1 MVRES
6 SRIYKHAKQG
16 IGVLAEENN
25 VYTILDRPWGLRMIG
40 VTQMAFG
47 IFGLLATI
55 GLLFATFI
63 GAFDTIGYVYSL
75 VLCIGVAAPC
85 LIIGNYVDDLR
96 RRAVMAQIVYSVIA
110 VGLTSFL
117 IYVRGL
123 SYNWTVPFL
132 ETTFEVAIGNV
143 AAFIAVTQTMI
154 VLYLLIRW
162 SAVAPPPEVKV
173 ERDKS
178 RARLMEAGLMPSP
191 LEPVL
196 LSPDGTT
203 ALSPDEERHILDIRK
218 VVTAEGMAILCSN
231 CNGATPLT
239 KVGDNNTVPCEYCGV
254 VLGVSSVFVPCQNHE
269 EYLAATTCNVCGEH
283 FCRQCLT
290 VQEPPVDEK
299 WQGSAVY
306 LCKTCFEGRYRP
318 AVTTASLVIPI
329 DELFSSAGGRFSKVG
344 QMYSSFLGAYA
355 NGMKHLWRL
364 PLQLLASMGKSG
376 GGSNDNAAGALI
388 MIVIII
394 IAIPILAGIL
404 MLLGAIIIVP
414 ILFYAGLIAVTVEA
428 AKIISGTDFVSV
440 DNARVKSIHAH
451 RKPKVK
457 ESRLRPSVRVWDDE
471 FRRASLDH
479 QRIKQRHEEERR
491 QREVRR
497 QQQQKSASFWRTE
510 YD

>member
-1 MVRES
+1 MP
-6 SRIYKHAKQG
+6 
-16 IGVLAEENN
+16 EENK

-63 GAFDTIGYVYSL
+63 GAFASIGYVYGL
-75 VLCIGVAAPC
+75 VLFGGVAAPC

-96 RRAVMAQIVYSVIA
+96 RGAVIAQIAYSILA
-110 VGLTSFL
+110 VGLSSFL

-132 ETTFEVAIGNV
+132 EFSFEVAIGNV
-143 AAFIAVTQTMI
+143 AAFIAVSQTLI
-154 VLYLLIRW
+154 VFYLVIRW
-162 SAVAPPPEVKV
+162 QAVAPPPGATV
-173 ERDKS
+173 ERDRS
-178 RARLMEAGLMPSP
+178 RAKLIEAGLMPTP
-191 LEPVL
+191 LEPAL
-196 LSPDGTT
+196 LAPDGTT
-203 ALSPDEERHILDIRK
+203 VLTPEEEQQILDIRK
-218 VVTAEGMAILCSN
+218 VVTEEGMAILCSN

-239 KVGDNNTVPCEYCGV
+239 KVEDNNTVPCDYCGV

-269 EYLAATTCNVCGEH
+269 EYLAATTCNVCGDH

-306 LCKTCFEGRYRP
+306 LCKKCFEGRYRP

-329 DELFSSAGGRFSKVG
+329 DQLFSTAGGRFSRVG
-344 QMYSSFLGAYA
+344 QMYSNFLGAYA
-355 NGMKHLWRL
+355 HGMKHLWRI
-364 PLQLLASMGKSG
+364 PLELLASIGKSG
-376 GGSNDNAAGALI
+376 GGGNDNVAGILVL
-388 MIVIII
+388 IVIII
-394 IAIPILAGIL
+394 IAIPILAAIL
-404 MLLGAIIIVP
+404 MLLGAIIIIP

-428 AKIISGTDFVSV
+428 AKIVSGTDFESV

-471 FRRASLDH
+471 FRRASIE
-479 QRIKQRHEEERR
+479 QKRIKERYAEERR
-491 QREVRR
+491 QRREKQR
-497 QQQQKSASFWRTE
+497 QMHESFWGSGT
-510 YD
+510 